1 MKVVIILAILVASI
15 GAYTLT
21 RAESGTA
28 KKAGTPAATARNAT
42 PKTPSTPAPATQPAK
57 VAAEKTVTGKAP
69 SKRNAADTSPKT
81 ATGPAPEL
89 TPAES
94 ARLLAL
100 LNQGSAEELADIPGI
115 AKTRALSITKA
126 RPFKEVGDLLL
137 LDGVGTATF
146 AKVLAHGKTLAEGS
160 GKSRDSS
167 KKS

>member
-1 MKVVIILAILVASI
+1 MKIVIILAILVASI

-21 RAESGTA
+21 RAESGAA
-28 KKAGTPAATARNAT
+28 KKASIPDSSARSAIA
-42 PKTPSTPAPATQPAK
+42 KAPSTPAPAAKTAK
-57 VAAEKTVTGKAP
+57 VAAEKTIMEKTS
-69 SKRNAADTSPKT
+69 SKKSQDTFPKT
-81 ATGPAPEL
+81 AADPAPEL

-94 ARLLAL
+94 AKLLTL

-146 AKVLAHGKTLAEGS
+146 AKVLAHGKTLADGS
-160 GKSRDSS
+160 GKSGTSN